1 MSAHPSGHGCSSVL
15 DRFNDVC
22 SHWWGFSGSSDGIES
37 AFNAEDPGSIP
48 VLGRSPGEGNG
59 NPL

>member
-48 VLGRSPGEGNG
+48 GLED
-59 NPL
+59 PLEK